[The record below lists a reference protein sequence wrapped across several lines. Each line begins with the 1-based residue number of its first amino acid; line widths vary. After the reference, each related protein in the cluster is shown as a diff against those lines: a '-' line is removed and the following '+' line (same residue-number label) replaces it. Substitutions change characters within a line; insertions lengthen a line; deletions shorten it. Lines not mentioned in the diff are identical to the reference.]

1 MKLII
6 KDNLNN
12 NSYPRSNNKFRF
24 IYKPRLKE
32 NRIRKNLKREGD
44 WELYL
49 WTLNLKIKNKKNLK
63 INIKFNKIHNS
74 KNHLNNENLVSRNK
88 NWKIKFSSK
97 MSSGKIKFYSL
108 NKKCNKKNK
117 MNKNIKILRRKR
129 KKFKNRKNFKKRN
142 KKNYYWNNKEIKWD
156 KTE

>member
-6 KDNLNN
+6 KDNLNNNLNNN

-63 INIKFNKIHNS
+63 INIKFNKIRNS
-74 KNHLNNENLVSRNK
+74 KNHLNNENLASRNK
-88 NWKIKFSSK
+88 NWKIKYSSK
-97 MSSGKIKFYSL
+97 MSSGKKKFYS
-108 NKKCNKKNK
+108 
-117 MNKNIKILRRKR
+117 
-129 KKFKNRKNFKKRN
+129 KFNDFYKAYY
-142 KKNYYWNNKEIKWD
+142 NYIYYYL
-156 KTE
+156 